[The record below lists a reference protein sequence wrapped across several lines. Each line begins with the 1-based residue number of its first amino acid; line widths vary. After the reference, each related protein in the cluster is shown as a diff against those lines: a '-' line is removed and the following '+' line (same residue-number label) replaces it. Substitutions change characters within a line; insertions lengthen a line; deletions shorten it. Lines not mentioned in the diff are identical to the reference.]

1 MARRCGDLRDDHFV
15 DLRAARFDIF
25 RLNAGTGKQF
35 RDLFR
40 VLWKIDKFAQPV
52 NGKFHD
58 MSFREQKSGVEE
70 WSEWD
75 ERHGRQSREVAASEL
90 GRQTNQSLTIICET
104 EMVRDVST
112 LLDITKKFHANC
124 LRKRRSFC
132 ANK

>member
-1 MARRCGDLRDDHFV
+1 MARRCGDLRDDHLV

-25 RLNAGTGKQF
+25 RLDAGTGKQF

-58 MSFREQKSGVEE
+58 MSFREQKNGVEE

-75 ERHGRQSREVAASEL
+75 ERHGRQSRELAARESGDKRINL
-90 GRQTNQSLTIICET
+90 LLLYARQKQR
-104 EMVRDVST
+104 EMSRPRST
-112 LLDITKKFHANC
+112 Y
-124 LRKRRSFC
+124 
-132 ANK
+132 NKNFI

>member
-35 RDLFR
+35 RDLVR
-40 VLWKIDKFAQPV
+40 VLWKIDKCAQPA
-52 NGKFHD
+52 NGKFHE

-75 ERHGRQSREVAASEL
+75 ERHGRQSRAVAASEPA
-90 GRQTNQSLTIICET
+90 RHTIQSLTIICEP
-104 EMVRDVST
+104 EMVRDVAP
-112 LLDITKKFHANC
+112 LLDV
-124 LRKRRSFC
+124 
-132 ANK
+132 